1 MKLPRAD
8 KDLLFA
14 DIPYLELALIT
25 LANEDELLTYVADC
39 YLKDK
44 KARYPIVSPS
54 DIKEGPI
61 LSLTS
66 FLSLVSAPYI

>member
-8 KDLLFA
+8 KDILFA

-25 LANEDELLTYVADC
+25 LANKDELLTYVADC
-39 YLKDK
+39 YLQDK
-44 KARYPIVSPS
+44 KARCPIVSPT

-61 LSLTS
+61 LSMTS
-66 FLSLVSAPYI
+66 VLSLVSTPYI